1 MGYEKKRILPELLAP
16 AGSPLALDAAIEG
29 GADAI
34 YVGGLAFNA
43 RINAKNFTPE
53 ELKSSIARAH
63 SYGVKVY
70 VAANTLIL
78 DREREEYLRAAEAA
92 YLCGAD
98 ALIVADVGIGNRGVS
113 EKRFFYS
120 ARTMGTHHT
129 FDLNCYFHFGFLL
142 YIV

>member
-98 ALIVADVGIGNRGVS
+98 ALIVADVGIAR
-113 EKRFFYS
+113 EIRKRVPIELHGSTQLS
-120 ARTMGTHHT
+120 AHLSGADHS
-129 FDLNCYFHFGFLL
+129 
-142 YIV
+142 